1 LSREVAKHENRYQP
15 ARAALNIGVAS
26 GLVFT
31 NNWTVIS
38 MKNDWK
44 KMVRIV
50 RQTQRYSLANLDQ
63 TFRIRRLDGNCYGFL
78 TVFTYADLRV
88 ALSKIR
94 VDRPQGRPQ

>member
-15 ARAALNIGVAS
+15 PHAALNIGVAS

-31 NNWTVIS
+31 NNWTVIT

-63 TFRIRRLDGNCYGFL
+63 TFRWKLLWLL